1 MQSLRISLPWLRRS
15 WEKRKGMKMKY
26 HNPVLL
32 KECIHGLNILEGGTY
47 VDVTFGG
54 GGHSAAILEN
64 LEKGKLYVFDQDP
77 DAAKNEIE
85 DDRLVF
91 IKANFRHLKRFMK
104 FYNAIPV
111 NGILAD
117 LGVSSHQFD
126 VPDRGFSTRFDALLD
141 MRMDKAGKL
150 SAKEVIN
157 NYTEDQL
164 KSIFGNYGEI
174 HNASKLAHAICEA
187 RQAGKILT
195 VEQLKQASASCL
207 PKGKENQY
215 FAQMFQAIRMDKGG
229 RLAVISYHSLEDRI
243 VKNFFSKGKF
253 EGEREKDF
261 YGKQADIPFRQ
272 ITKKPIV
279 VSVEELKINP
289 RSRSAKLRIA
299 EKN

>member
-1 MQSLRISLPWLRRS
+1 
-15 WEKRKGMKMKY
+15 MKMKY

-215 FAQMFQAIRMDKGG
+215 FAQMFQAIRIEVNDELEALKDLLIQSAEVMDKGG

-272 ITKKPIV
+272 
-279 VSVEELKINP
+279 LK
-289 RSRSAKLRIA
+289 S
-299 EKN
+299 